1 MSNIELN
8 TYVIELLHGRTKSYI
23 LSLLITKSGHNNINF
38 YSTNNLSKYLLVTK
52 KENNHNS
59 KYL

>member
-1 MSNIELN
+1 MVNIEL
-8 TYVIELLHGRTKSYI
+8 IPMLLNYYMAIKSYI
-23 LSLLITKSGHNNINF
+23 LSLLIIKSGHNNINF

-52 KENNHNS
+52 IENNHNN